1 MDIFDQSVIWDSIIE
16 HGIAT
21 EEELQLV
28 TDVAG
33 YSVEVL
39 NSVIYSRT
47 GYNNI
52 EQIEGE

>member
-1 MDIFDQSVIWDSIIE
+1 MDIFDQSVIWDEIIMS
-16 HGIAT
+16 GIAT

-33 YSVEVL
+33 YTVEVL
-39 NSVIYSRT
+39 NAVVYSRT

-52 EQIEGE
+52 EQFEGE

>member
-39 NSVIYSRT
+39 NSVVYSRT

-52 EQIEGE
+52 EQFEGE

>member
-1 MDIFDQSVIWDSIIE
+1 MDIFEQSVIWDEIIMS
-16 HGIAT
+16 GIAT

-39 NSVIYSRT
+39 NSVVYSRT

-52 EQIEGE
+52 EQFKGE